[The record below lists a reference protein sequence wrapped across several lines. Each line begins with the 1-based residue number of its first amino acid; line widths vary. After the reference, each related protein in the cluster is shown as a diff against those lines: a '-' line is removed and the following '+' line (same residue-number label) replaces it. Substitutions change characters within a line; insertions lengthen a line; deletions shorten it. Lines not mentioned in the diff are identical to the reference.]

1 MKEKIFH
8 GNCLVKWLRLKHR
21 IQSDDY
27 YRSQDGCFSW
37 IDSGRV
43 AVVYNGELLN
53 LRFNSSLCRAIEE
66 MALTNKLTVGQQKFP
81 SLDGEYIFLN
91 VSDLEQ
97 RSPNPAWTRGK
108 EPITSNLE
116 KKVQKMKLETYVKTL
131 PQFGTF

>member
-8 GNCLVKWLRLKHR
+8 GNCLVKWLRLKYR
-21 IQSDDY
+21 VESDDY
-27 YRSQDGCFSW
+27 YRSEDGCFSW

-43 AVVYNGELLN
+43 AVVYNGGLLN
-53 LRFNSSLCRAIEE
+53 LSLNSPLCRTIEE
-66 MALTNKLTVGQQKFP
+66 MALYGKPTRGQQKFP

-116 KKVQKMKLETYVKTL
+116 KKVQMNKLEVYFKTL